1 MPLPPGL
8 PRRPPS
14 LLLRVR
20 PPPPPPVPLASNAPP
35 ELGGGRPTEGDWL
48 SASAYGRARGGL
60 HESNDADRR
69 FMPVFGGWPLL
80 LVGLMRPRLGGRSL
94 DDEPGGAETWRRS
107 GLPCGVGCLG
117 GARPAGGRLRSGSC
131 IIEHSF
137 SKHFLP
143 VNQQVGSRKHVW
155 AAAIFSS
162 LRPPRSLCPT
172 LTQPRF
178 LAPHLYRPWLRDM
191 TGKKDRP
198 GVTPQQSPAMR
209 NTPPRTRPA
218 SRKLPVPPR
227 PQATYGGHATQASYR
242 GGTAFVPPSSLRKAA
257 SSTGIAAGHNLHR
270 GTAAHHHRSA
280 SHRNIPVSSY
290 RQAHASMRE
299 EENGAASAIGA
310 NCSNAKQMP
319 TTIIAT
325 VVNRLPAVIIDDG
338 ASVESCQHA
347 GASSAESSAES
358 SAASSPM
365 HPFAAAIGTGSAG
378 KAVAAALSA
387 SRRVHRSDFS
397 AASGRSGMDAMW
409 ASRCSGET
417 SLGWGADLQRLQSAN
432 DFMRYRPLS
441 VTPQRPRTPPHPG
454 LLYVSSHSG
463 LNPFT
468 FRTQAERISWA
479 DVRSVRSPLT
489 RQMHTPFTWRDL

>member
-1 MPLPPGL
+1 MAAERAALRSRMP
-8 PRRPPS
+8 
-14 LLLRVR
+14 
-20 PPPPPPVPLASNAPP
+20 
-35 ELGGGRPTEGDWL
+35 
-48 SASAYGRARGGL
+48 
-60 HESNDADRR
+60 
-69 FMPVFGGWPLL
+69 
-80 LVGLMRPRLGGRSL
+80 
-94 DDEPGGAETWRRS
+94 WRRS
-107 GLPCGVGCLG
+107 PRRRAPSLRVLHNRAQLFKALPTSK
-117 GARPAGGRLRSGSC
+117 PAGREQKARLGRGHLFFAS
-131 IIEHSF
+131 
-137 SKHFLP
+137 
-143 VNQQVGSRKHVW
+143 
-155 AAAIFSS
+155 ASS
-162 LRPPRSLCPT
+162 LSV
-172 LTQPRF
+172 
-178 LAPHLYRPWLRDM
+178 PHLDPATLLGSPPLPALLRDM

-198 GVTPQQSPAMR
+198 GVTPQQAPAMR

>member
-1 MPLPPGL
+1 M
-8 PRRPPS
+8 
-14 LLLRVR
+14 
-20 PPPPPPVPLASNAPP
+20 
-35 ELGGGRPTEGDWL
+35 GRHL
-48 SASAYGRARGGL
+48 FFASAS
-60 HESNDADRR
+60 
-69 FMPVFGGWPLL
+69 
-80 LVGLMRPRLGGRSL
+80 SL
-94 DDEPGGAETWRRS
+94 SVP
-107 GLPCGVGCLG
+107 
-117 GARPAGGRLRSGSC
+117 
-131 IIEHSF
+131 
-137 SKHFLP
+137 
-143 VNQQVGSRKHVW
+143 
-155 AAAIFSS
+155 
-162 LRPPRSLCPT
+162 PT

-198 GVTPQQSPAMR
+198 GVTPQQAPAMR

-270 GTAAHHHRSA
+270 GTAAHHHQHHRSA

-290 RQAHASMRE
+290 QQAQASMRE
-299 EENGAASAIGA
+299 EENGAASVIGA

-441 VTPQRPRTPPHPG
+441 VTPQRPRMPPHPG

-489 RQMHTPFTWRDL
+489 RKMHTPFTWRDL